1 MSAIEFED
9 VQGIILR
16 GYKELV
22 SARFLLFRIADAGA
36 ARNWMAALSLTAA
49 SESDHETAINLA
61 LTWDGLV
68 ELGVSPAELDEF
80 AVELREGMSK
90 DAQRKRALGDV
101 GKHAPEHWQWGGP
114 SDVVHGVLL
123 LYATT
128 KTKLDDLESRWLD
141 GQRTGLAVLRRLE
154 TRALTDGPGLKRYW
168 FREHFGFRD
177 GVAQPRIATRASTP
191 EGHRR
196 GVLRPVGEGNTVKPG
211 EFLFGYTNEYGKEP
225 QGVPARLRR
234 NGSFLVFRQIEQDVC
249 AFWQFVREK
258 ARELD
263 VSPILMASK
272 MVGRWPNG
280 APLVRARR
288 EETAGFEQ
296 FDAFGYADG
305 DADGHACP
313 FGAHIRRANPR
324 DALVPGVNESVKIT
338 KTHRLI
344 RRGRSYGEPIHEPL
358 DPSFFLPKL
367 DALAAAPAVERGL
380 HFLCFNTSI
389 HRQFEFVQQTWINS
403 KKFMGQHDSS
413 DPITSP
419 FDGGTFEIP
428 GAPARR
434 RVTDMR
440 TFIRVRG
447 GAYFFM
453 PGLRALR
460 AIVDHRP

>member
-1 MSAIEFED
+1 MTSIEFDD

-22 SARFLLFRIADAGA
+22 SARFLLFAIGDAEA
-36 ARNWMAALSLTAA
+36 ARNWLAALPITPAAERDHDTAV
-49 SESDHETAINLA
+49 NLA
-61 LTWDGLV
+61 LTWDGLA
-68 ELGVSPAELDEF
+68 ELGVPSAELEAF

-90 DAQRKRALGDV
+90 DAQRQRALGDI
-101 GKHAPEHWQWGGP
+101 GKHAPEQWQWGGP
-114 SDVVHGVLL
+114 SQTIHGVVL

-128 KTKLDDLESRWLD
+128 QKKLDDVESRLFD
-141 GQRTGLAVLRRLE
+141 GQRAGLSALQRME
-154 TRALTDGPGLKRYW
+154 TRALRDGPGLKQYW

-177 GVAQPRIATRASTP
+177 GVAQPRIALRAKTR
-191 EGHRR
+191 EDQR
-196 GVLRPVGEGNTVKPG
+196 GVLRRAGEGNTVQPG
-211 EFLFGYTNEYGKEP
+211 EFLFGYANEYGKEP
-225 QGVPARLRR
+225 EGAPERLRK

-249 AFWQFVREK
+249 GFWQFVREK

-263 VSPILMASK
+263 MSPIMLASK
-272 MVGRWPNG
+272 MVGRWPSG
-280 APLVRARR
+280 APLVRALR
-288 EETAGFEQ
+288 EETAGLEQ
-296 FDAFGYADG
+296 FDAFGYAET
-305 DADGHACP
+305 DADGRACP
-313 FGAHIRRANPR
+313 LGAHIRRANPR
-324 DALVPGVNESVKIT
+324 DVLVPGVNESVKIT

-358 DPSFFLPKL
+358 DPSLFLPKL
-367 DALAAAPAVERGL
+367 DALASAPAVERGL

-403 KKFMGQHDSS
+403 KKFMGQHDGG

-419 FDGGTFEIP
+419 LDGGAFEIP
-428 GAPARR
+428 GVPARR

-460 AIVDHRP
+460 SIAELRR

>member
-1 MSAIEFED
+1 MSFIEFDD

-22 SARFLLFRIADAGA
+22 AARFLLFAVADAEA
-36 ARNWMAALSLTAA
+36 ARDWLASLSLTPA
-49 SESDHETAINLA
+49 SEREEETAVNVA
-61 LTWDGLV
+61 LTWDGMAA
-68 ELGVSPAELDEF
+68 LGVPAAELDVF

-90 DAQRKRALGDV
+90 DAQRQRALGDV

-114 SDVVHGVLL
+114 TEALHGMLL
-123 LYATT
+123 LYADTNAN
-128 KTKLDDLESRWLD
+128 LDGLESRVYN
-141 GQRTGLAVLRRLE
+141 GQKTGVSLLRRLE
-154 TRALTDGPGLKRYW
+154 TRVLCDGPGLKQYW

-177 GVAQPRIATRASTP
+177 GVAQPRIALGGGTP
-191 EGHRR
+191 EEQRR
-196 GVLRPVGEGNTVKPG
+196 GVLRRAGEGNTVEPG
-211 EFLFGYTNEYGKEP
+211 EFLFGYANQYGKEP
-225 QGVPARLRR
+225 EGAPERLGK

-249 AFWQFVREK
+249 GFWQFVRDK

-263 VSPILMASK
+263 VSPILLASK

-280 APLVRARR
+280 APLVRALR
-288 EETAGFEQ
+288 EETAGLEQ
-296 FDAFGYADG
+296 FDAFGYADT

-358 DPSFFLPKL
+358 DPSLFLPKL
-367 DALAAAPAVERGL
+367 DALASAPAAERGL

-403 KKFMGQHDSS
+403 RKFMGQHDSA

-419 FDGGTFEIP
+419 LDGGTFEIP

-460 AIVDHRP
+460 RITEIRP

>member
-1 MSAIEFED
+1 MTSIEFDD

-22 SARFLLFRIADAGA
+22 SARFLLFGVADAEA
-36 ARNWMAALSLTAA
+36 ARNWLAALSITPAA
-49 SESDHETAINLA
+49 ERDHETAINLA
-61 LTWDGLV
+61 LTWDGLAA
-68 ELGVSPAELDEF
+68 LGVPRSELDGF

-90 DAQRKRALGDV
+90 DGQRQRALGDV
-101 GKHAPEHWQWGGP
+101 GKHAPEQWQWGGP
-114 SDVVHGVLL
+114 SQALHGLIL

-128 KTKLDDLESRWLD
+128 KAKLDDLESRLFED
-141 GQRTGLAVLRRLE
+141 RRTGLSVLRRLE
-154 TRALTDGPGLKRYW
+154 TRALQDGPGLKQYW

-177 GVAQPRIATRASTP
+177 GVAQPRIALRSSTP
-191 EGHRR
+191 EDQRR
-196 GVLRPVGEGNTVKPG
+196 GVLRRAGEGNTVMPG

-225 QGVPARLRR
+225 EGAPERLRK

-249 AFWQFVREK
+249 GFWQLVREK

-263 VSPILMASK
+263 MSPILLASK

-280 APLVRARR
+280 APLVRALR
-288 EETAGFEQ
+288 EETAGLEQ
-296 FDAFGYADG
+296 FDAFGYADT

-344 RRGRSYGEPIHEPL
+344 RRGRSYGEPIHDPV
-358 DPSFFLPKL
+358 DPSLFLPKL
-367 DALAAAPAVERGL
+367 DSLLSAPAGERGL

-403 KKFMGQHDSS
+403 RKFMGAHDGG

-419 FDGGTFEIP
+419 LDGGAFEIP

-460 AIVDHRP
+460 GISELRP